1 MEKKVLVSAC
11 LLGKACRYD
20 GRSKPNRGVIS
31 ALSNF
36 SYVPVCPEELGGLP
50 TPRKPS
56 EIVGDR
62 VVMVDGTDVTEQYK
76 KGAEITLRIAEEQ
89 GCKTAVLKARSPSCG
104 KGCVYD
110 GTYTGTIISGNGITA
125 QLLMDNGITVLDE
138 TEIEKLKI

>member
-31 ALSNF
+31 VLSDF

-89 GCKTAVLKARSPSCG
+89 GCKIAVLKARSPSCG